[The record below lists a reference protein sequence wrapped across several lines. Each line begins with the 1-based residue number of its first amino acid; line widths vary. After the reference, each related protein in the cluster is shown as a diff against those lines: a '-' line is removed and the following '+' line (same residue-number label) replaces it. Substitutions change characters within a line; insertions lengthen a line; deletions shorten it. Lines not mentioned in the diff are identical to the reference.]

1 MSQLSL
7 FGVSDS
13 QDTFMSVT
21 WGLTTFFPT
30 KDDKWAHNCKLCIL
44 NRSDECQ
51 QAPCT
56 KEERTDGKRGY
67 YSIHTMPDGKQQ

>member
-44 NRSDECQ
+44 NRSEECNE
-51 QAPCT
+51 APCAAD
-56 KEERTDGKRGY
+56 ERTDGKRGY
-67 YSIHTMPDGKQQ
+67 FSIHNIPKQ